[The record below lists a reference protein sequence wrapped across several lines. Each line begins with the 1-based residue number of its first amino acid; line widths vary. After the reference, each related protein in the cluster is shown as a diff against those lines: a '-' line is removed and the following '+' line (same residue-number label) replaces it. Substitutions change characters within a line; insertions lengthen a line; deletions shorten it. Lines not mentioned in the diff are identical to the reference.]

1 MADILDFIPKD
12 TTKVKLV
19 HPVTGEV
26 LSCDDGTEMFIE
38 VYGSDSKKY
47 RKIQADIA
55 RDRSGKKN
63 QKLSPEQIDELV
75 TDQLASCIAAWN
87 LEYNGEKPVY
97 SKSTAVEILSEVRW
111 IREQVAE
118 AINDRASF
126 LQNVPTN

>member
-1 MADILDFIPKD
+1 MADILNFIPKD
-12 TTKVKLV
+12 TTKVKIT
-19 HPVTGEV
+19 HPVTGEQ
-26 LSCDDGTEMFIE
+26 LICDDGTEMFIE
-38 VYGSDSKKY
+38 VYGSDSKRY

-55 RDRSGKKN
+55 RDRNNKRN

-87 LEYNGEKPVY
+87 IEYDGEKPLY
-97 SKSTAVEILSEVRW
+97 SKDKAIEVLTEVRW

-126 LQNVPTN
+126 LQNAPIN

>member
-1 MADILDFIPKD
+1 MADILNFIPKD
-12 TTKVKLV
+12 TTKVKITN
-19 HPVTGEV
+19 PVTGEI
-26 LSCDDGTEMFIE
+26 LTCDDDTEMFIE
-38 VYGSDSKKY
+38 VYGSDSKRY

-55 RDRSGKKN
+55 RDRNNKRN

-87 LEYNGEKPVY
+87 IEYDSEKPLY
-97 SKSTAVEILSEVRW
+97 SKDKAIEVLTEVRW

-126 LQNVPTN
+126 LQNAPIN

>member
-1 MADILDFIPKD
+1 
-12 TTKVKLV
+12 
-19 HPVTGEV
+19 
-26 LSCDDGTEMFIE
+26 MFIE

-75 TDQLASCIAAWN
+75 TDQLASCIAAWS

-97 SKSTAVEILSEVRW
+97 SKATAVEILSEVRW

-126 LQNVPTN
+126 LQSALID